1 MAPLP
6 VLVAD
11 LPLLAVSL
19 ADVVSGAFF
28 AFVGVLVSRRTVS
41 REARLAARSFTA
53 WWYALA
59 GLTIVAG
66 FANSGGL
73 LGVVTALAG
82 TAAITPVIVVGFVLT
97 WLLFS
102 CIALWGL
109 LHYLIYLFRGRTS
122 AAPLG
127 IGYTIL
133 FVIFALVVLQQSP
146 QGVVASRFGVRVA
159 YEQPVAGFALV
170 MLLLFLVLPQIGGAL
185 AYASIYPR
193 VEDPTARYR
202 VALVSTS
209 LLAWLGLSLLAAVLR
224 VETTDAWLVFAR
236 LLALASATVILMAF
250 APPSFIRRRLDAR
263 PGGGFA

>member
-1 MAPLP
+1 M
-6 VLVAD
+6 VD
-11 LPLLAVSL
+11 ITLLAASL
-19 ADVVSGAFF
+19 FDVVSGAFF

-41 REARLAARSFTA
+41 REARLAARTFTV

-59 GLTIVAG
+59 GLTIIAG

-73 LGVVTALAG
+73 LGVAAAVAG
-82 TAAITPVIVVGFVLT
+82 TAAITPSIVLGSVLA
-97 WLLFS
+97 WLLLS

-109 LHYLIYLFRGRTS
+109 LHYLIYLFRGRS
-122 AAPLG
+122 FAAPLG
-127 IGYTIL
+127 AAYVIV

-146 QGVVASRFGVRVA
+146 QEVVASKFGVRVV
-159 YEQPVAGFALV
+159 YEHPVTGFALV

-193 VEDPTARYR
+193 VEDATARYR

-236 LLALASATVILMAF
+236 LLALASATAILVAF
-250 APPSFIRRRLDAR
+250 APPSFIRRRLDAHR
-263 PGGGFA
+263 GDGLA